1 MRQRSLP
8 VRALWLLL
16 LIGVLVTTV
25 FAETLS
31 YRSVEGY
38 TASDGI
44 TVTTSTEHPWTY
56 ADGVLTSGNS
66 GIATSV
72 SALKIAVPK
81 AGVLRFQYRVSS
93 ESEGFAQDSLLW
105 TSDGTEI
112 TTGIKLSDFKKD
124 ENRFYGEVGW
134 AEKSITVENA
144 DGGVIYFAY
153 KKNGSG
159 DVGNDCAQLKDITF
173 SQDTGVRLS
182 VEYDA
187 GFGSVTGADSYE
199 AGQKATLTAEPK
211 EGCQFYGWVSS
222 LGEFL
227 SAQPEYTVT
236 VNSNMTVRAVFAQ
249 KDAYL
254 AQCGAEFYATQTELQ
269 TAMRES
275 WAAKKTFFLLKDAEL
290 SGNLTIPANVTL
302 CVPYTADLSAKE
314 HICDEHGT
322 DTGAANVYA
331 TADKAFRTLTVGENA
346 VLNVEGRLLLGAVM
360 SGPYTQMHYQGGTS
374 GAHGRVVNQGTISI
388 ASGGALDCWG
398 VITGSG
404 TVAAASGAMVY
415 EPFIVCDFS
424 GGNNA
429 VQMKEDNA
437 VPFKRYAMQNIQCAL
452 ELNYGSSLI
461 GRCNL
466 YAGLLKKEFNETD
479 VVIVGDG
486 GLFRLK
492 SGAKLVRTY
501 DGSKTVTSEAKCT
514 QSIGRTT
521 WTVDGGM
528 EFGYL
533 SMVVLRTDV
542 STQGIGF
549 PIPYN
554 FAFVLNSGVTTVS
567 DSLRVMPGAE
577 IRVNA
582 GATLDVTGTLYVY
595 DGLKQRSMSDAIY
608 PSSAELQTSGF
619 SASGTLVVDG
629 LLKLGGTFGGIVQT
643 TGSSGSIT
651 VAEDASLRPDVQ
663 DGGKGSKSSNNTAR
677 FTLPARVN
685 TGSGLTELAAGS
697 SYAAAGGDAFTL
709 ESYSVS
715 YCTGGNPVEWVYTEE
730 TVTVNQPMRGK
741 WRSGAAAYTVKAVN
755 NTAYDKDGKTDDTRT
770 SVDATI
776 SADGVLRVSVKRTE
790 TGKGYVFLVKAQVA
804 NGEAQTLKA
813 DESGVYKLENVTA
826 DVTVT
831 VTSVKLGDV
840 NGDGKI
846 NMQDAVFLRR
856 IISKKEKS
864 INELQ
869 KLAADID
876 KNQKVAMPDMVILR
890 QFISKK
896 IKELP

>member
-1 MRQRSLP
+1 MRRRSFP

-25 FAETLS
+25 CAETLS
-31 YRSVEGY
+31 YQSVDDY
-38 TASDGI
+38 TASGGI

-56 ADGVLTSGNS
+56 ADGVLTSGNI

-112 TTGIKLSDFKKD
+112 TTDIKLSDFKKD

-159 DVGNDCAQLKDITF
+159 DVGDDCAQLKDITF

-182 VEYDA
+182 VEYEA

-199 AGQKATLTAEPK
+199 AGQTATLTAAPN

-275 WAAKKTFFLLKDAEL
+275 WAAKKAFFLLKDAEL
-290 SGNLTIPANVTL
+290 SGDLTIPANVTL

-314 HICDEHGT
+314 HICHEEGT

-374 GAHGRVVNQGTISI
+374 GAHGRVVNQGRISI

-466 YAGLLKKEFNETD
+466 YAGFGDDKVFNETD
-479 VVIVGDG
+479 AVIVGDG

-533 SMVVLRTDV
+533 SMVVLRTNV

-582 GATLDVTGTLYVY
+582 GATLDITGTLYVY

-651 VAEDASLRPDVQ
+651 VAEGASLRPDVQ
-663 DGGKGSKSSNNTAR
+663 DGGKGSRSSNNTAK

-715 YCTGGNPVEWVYTEE
+715 YCTGGNPVKWVYTEE
-730 TVTVNQPMRGK
+730 TVTVNQLMCGK

-790 TGKGYVFLVKAQVA
+790 EGKGYVFLVKAQVA

-831 VTSVKLGDV
+831 VTSVLKGDA
-840 NGDGKI
+840 NLDG
-846 NMQDAVFLRR
+846 
-856 IISKKEKS
+856 S
-864 INELQ
+864 INNLDMVRMRKYILKSAAPKNDIE
-869 KLAADID
+869 KLAADINANGTIENLD
-876 KNQKVAMPDMVILR
+876 FVRLRKFILKN
-890 QFISKK
+890 IS
-896 IKELP
+896 EL